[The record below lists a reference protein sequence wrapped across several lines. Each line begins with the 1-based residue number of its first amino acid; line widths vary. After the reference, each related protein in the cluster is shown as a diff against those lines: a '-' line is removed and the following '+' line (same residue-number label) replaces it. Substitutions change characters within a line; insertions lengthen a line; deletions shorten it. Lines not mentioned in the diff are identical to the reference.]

1 MGLRGFNKKAPA
13 LRRRR
18 EEEAGAKMRKLY
30 NFSRVVGGVKK
41 KIA

>member
-1 MGLRGFNKKAPA
+1 LGLRGFNKKAPA

-18 EEEAGAKMRKLY
+18 EEEAGAKMRKRCDC
-30 NFSRVVGGVKK
+30 SRVVGEVKK